1 MVSRQHRNRKR
12 VAYMQRETKKYKL
25 MIDEL
30 VIVRSA
36 TLDVVMSAVDILIED
51 GECKTIYIRQL
62 EDDDEKD

>member
-1 MVSRQHRNRKR
+1 MVGRQHRNRKR

-25 MIDEL
+25 TVDGL

-36 TLDVVMSAVDILIED
+36 PLDVVMMAVDIAIEA
-51 GECKTIYIRQL
+51 GECKIIHIRQ